1 MYSILFSTASG
12 FVLMS
17 TLTLLNAKLVESHFN
32 SKIVLNRLSTDDNIQ
47 VVTVLTSKQLE

>member
-47 VVTVLTSKQLE
+47 VATVLTSKQLE